1 MKNRNLVNFSI
12 LVLLMAVMVIN
23 NIEGLHT
30 FKTLMNSF
38 AILTLS
44 VIGVVYATNYV
55 KRKKQ
60 AM

>member
-1 MKNRNLVNFSI
+1 MKNRNLINFSI
-12 LVLLMAVMVIN
+12 LVLLMALMVIN
-23 NIEGLHT
+23 NIEGLYT